1 MAAITVID
9 LQKHLGL
16 DVIDAQI
23 EANLENAVNAANRL
37 LIGGINKDIDD
48 TDPRAKELALKKAAD
63 LYENRGISG
72 AANNTRNRCERD
84 MAMQLWV
91 EGLEKCGEENG

>member
-1 MAAITVID
+1 MAAITVAD
-9 LQKHLGL
+9 LQAHLGL
-16 DVIDAQI
+16 DVVDAQI
-23 EANLENAVNAANRL
+23 AANLENAVNAANKL
-37 LIGGINKDIDD
+37 LVGGIDKDIDD

-91 EGLEKCGEENG
+91 EGLKELGEDDG